1 MTYRTHRSFTRHL
14 IKCAAGALTVLLLS
28 LTAAAPVLA
37 SGLTTTE
44 GAAQMQEASPAVP
57 AESQAALAES
67 QAVPAESQAVPAE
80 NQAAAVESQAARGEI
95 GPGIDMAPE
104 GTGSLGQWTSSA
116 RLERILG
123 PGEDPEHPRFYNIVN
138 GKIQGI
144 VVR

>member
-1 MTYRTHRSFTRHL
+1 MTYRTHGAFTRYL
-14 IKCAAGALTVLLLS
+14 MKCAAGALAVLLLT

-37 SGLTTTE
+37 SGLTEAE
-44 GAAQMQEASPAVP
+44 GVTQTQEASPAAP
-57 AESQAALAES
+57 AES

-80 NQAAAVESQAARGEI
+80 SQADPAEDQAVPAENQTSPREI

-138 GKIQGI
+138 GKIKGI